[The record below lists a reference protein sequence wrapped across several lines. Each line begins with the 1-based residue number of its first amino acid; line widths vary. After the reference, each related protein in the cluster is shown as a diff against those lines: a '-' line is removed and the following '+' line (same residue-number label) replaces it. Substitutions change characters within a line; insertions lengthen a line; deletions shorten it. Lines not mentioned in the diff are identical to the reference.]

1 MSDLTPLK
9 PALDAI
15 RAGFE
20 PKVPAEV
27 LQVMH
32 RANSDLQDQAD
43 AAVAK
48 GTKLPAFTLPDQ
60 DGNHVSSADLL
71 AKGPLVVSFFRGHWC
86 PYCMAELT
94 SLNEALPDIRAA
106 GAELVVITPQTPAK
120 SKEMIADK
128 GFDLTVLSDDG
139 LAYAETLGLAFA
151 LPADLKAIYQQ
162 FGLDLPG
169 TNGDGSWRLPIPARL
184 IVAQDGRVVGRDVD
198 PDYSKRPEPAETL
211 AALKVHETA

>member
-1 MSDLTPLK
+1 MSDLTPLA

-32 RANSDLQDQAD
+32 RANADLRGQAD

-48 GTKLPAFTLPDQ
+48 GTTLPAFTLPDQ
-60 DGNHVSSADLL
+60 NGDHVSSADLL
-71 AKGPLVVSFFRGHWC
+71 AKGPLVVSFFRGLWC
-86 PYCMAELT
+86 PYCIAELT
-94 SLNEALPDIRAA
+94 ALNAALPQIRAA

-128 GFDLTVLSDDG
+128 GFDLTVLSDAC

-151 LPADLKAIYQQ
+151 LPADLKGIYVK

-169 TNGDGSWRLPIPARL
+169 TNGEDSWRLPIPARL
-184 IVAQDGRVVGRDVD
+184 IVAQDGMIVSRDVD

-211 AALKVHETA
+211 AALKAHEAA